1 MKKRILTEITPIT
14 KIYDEKIVKT
24 KLSKVAAILPA
35 VIEYRMYPTGTLLGE
50 KLSVIFDTPE
60 SYQQTLSNEQFLL
73 LIYEYS
79 SNIGITYDHVH
90 DLQSSAY
97 PQTIRY
103 GHRSKKTSVFYVLIK
118 EMASHFQQ
126 RTVRAGCGSNPNN
139 AGEIL
144 SVRNDH
150 NRGDLSEL
158 VALVGHGAS
167 GRGSSRQTA
176 HGVGQANSVA
186 ASKMSSRL
194 GIGH

>member
-1 MKKRILTEITPIT
+1 
-14 KIYDEKIVKT
+14 
-24 KLSKVAAILPA
+24 
-35 VIEYRMYPTGTLLGE
+35 
-50 KLSVIFDTPE
+50 
-60 SYQQTLSNEQFLL
+60 
-73 LIYEYS
+73 
-79 SNIGITYDHVH
+79 
-90 DLQSSAY
+90 
-97 PQTIRY
+97 
-103 GHRSKKTSVFYVLIK
+103 
-118 EMASHFQQ
+118 MASHFQQ